1 MESARAVNASWPSL
15 RRDLLTALL
24 VSGLAAFAF
33 VVLLLL
39 TRRVTGALVQPLGGL
54 SLVGVAGLGLTL
66 VGAWRLG
73 WQATGSRETFLAPA
87 APVLPGVALFLLLCA
102 LSLPGTANWAM
113 MLSWLAFFS
122 CEAAWWWA
130 TYSAN
135 QQQFARRALSPLIP
149 TETTA
154 AAETQDCDESVDSNV
169 FQQITRSYQGEWE
182 RIAARMRLAFSVGQR
197 VAVTHIAFCPP
208 LASAPELEAEVT
220 DGPDAAVSLTNVQ
233 TFGLR
238 MEVRLSEPMDEPCS
252 VTIDIA
258 GQTQR
263 LMPSSE

>member
-33 VVLLLL
+33 VVVLLL

-102 LSLPGTANWAM
+102 LSLPGTANWAL
-113 MLSWLAFFS
+113 MLSWLAFFI

-130 TYSAN
+130 AYSAN
-135 QQQFARRALSPLIP
+135 QQRVARRAASPWIP
-149 TETTA
+149 AETTA
-154 AAETQDCDESVDSNV
+154 AAETEDCDELADGNV
-169 FQQITRSYQGEWE
+169 FQQITRSHEGELE
-182 RIAARMRLAFSVGQR
+182 RISARLRLDFSVGQR
-197 VAVTHIAFCPP
+197 VVVTHIAFCPP
-208 LASAPELEAEVT
+208 LAAVPELEAEVT
-220 DGPDAAVSLTNVQ
+220 DGPDASVSLTNVQ

-252 VTIDIA
+252 VTIDVA
-258 GQTQR
+258 GQTHR
-263 LMPSSE
+263 LLPSV